1 METTKKFWCHYIGN
15 DGNTPKRRSIELKN
29 IADLIPAIG
38 DNMNCQTPIWYDE
51 YDDEHIETYVQLSD
65 SVAVS
70 TLIMGVIRNTEVK
83 IMQMTDD
90 DIKAEGQQR
99 LKEHLECRKDLTP
112 EQIEREKDYFTK
124 DFVENLRQNRDHY
137 LDKLVQYKNYTDMLL
152 DGSWISCSTVRAYE
166 EVGSP
171 YLPVIQHLR
180 NVAMEERRRKEE
192 ERKEEAR
199 KREEEEARRKA
210 EAETREKERLTQEA
224 EKLKNGESISGEDV
238 VTLCRLYG
246 IDIHL
251 RTVHNLQQV
260 ITEIDGKGKCYY
272 RKSAGK
278 RAPQLDGCFKTAS
291 ELYNYLQ
298 TH

>member
-1 METTKKFWCHYIGN
+1 M
-15 DGNTPKRRSIELKN
+15 
-29 IADLIPAIG
+29 
-38 DNMNCQTPIWYDE
+38 
-51 YDDEHIETYVQLSD
+51 
-65 SVAVS
+65 
-70 TLIMGVIRNTEVK
+70 
-83 IMQMTDD
+83 
-90 DIKAEGQQR
+90 
-99 LKEHLECRKDLTP
+99 
-112 EQIEREKDYFTK
+112 

-210 EAETREKERLTQEA
+210 EAEAREKERLTQEA
-224 EKLKNGESISGEDV
+224 EKLKKGESISGEDV

-260 ITEIDGKGKCYY
+260 IFDINGNGQCRYI
-272 RKSAGK
+272 RQHGK
-278 RAPQLDGCFKTAS
+278 RRPQLDGCYLTAAK
-291 ELYNYLQ
+291 LYKYLQ
-298 TH
+298 SH